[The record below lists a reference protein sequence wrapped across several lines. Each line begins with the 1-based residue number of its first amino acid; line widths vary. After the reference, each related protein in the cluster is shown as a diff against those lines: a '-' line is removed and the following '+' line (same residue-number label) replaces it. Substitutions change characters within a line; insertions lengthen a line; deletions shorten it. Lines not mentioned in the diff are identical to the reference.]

1 MSDESNGYSF
11 GGSPPR
17 AAPAEE
23 HCSEAAAPSEEVLS
37 ASDSGQ
43 VLVEEITISSGT
55 TSTSTTFG
63 PQDRGQVVSSSS
75 VDHVTSIHGSDAV
88 PCAGRGLSGARMDPK
103 GLGHPRR

>member
-17 AAPAEE
+17 AAAAEE
-23 HCSEAAAPSEEVLS
+23 NVSEAAAPSEEVLS

-43 VLVEEITISSGT
+43 VLVEEVTISSTT
-55 TSTSTTFG
+55 TSTSTFG

-88 PCAGRGLSGARMDPK
+88 PCAGRGLQAQGNLPSV
-103 GLGHPRR
+103 L